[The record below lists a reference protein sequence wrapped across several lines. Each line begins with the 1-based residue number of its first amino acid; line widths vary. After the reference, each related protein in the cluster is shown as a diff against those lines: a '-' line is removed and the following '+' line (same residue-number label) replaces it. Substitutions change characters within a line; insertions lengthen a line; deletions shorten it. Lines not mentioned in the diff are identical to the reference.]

1 MGSGLPLNLG
11 AGGGVGR
18 SGWMTETNSVSLGCR
33 EAVGA
38 GAGVGVSVGVGAGTD
53 AGAGAGA
60 GGGGGGGGS
69 AAAFS
74 SLETSIFCLFLRG

>member
-33 EAVGA
+33 EAF
-38 GAGVGVSVGVGAGTD
+38 GVGVSVGVGAGTD

-69 AAAFS
+69 GAAAFS